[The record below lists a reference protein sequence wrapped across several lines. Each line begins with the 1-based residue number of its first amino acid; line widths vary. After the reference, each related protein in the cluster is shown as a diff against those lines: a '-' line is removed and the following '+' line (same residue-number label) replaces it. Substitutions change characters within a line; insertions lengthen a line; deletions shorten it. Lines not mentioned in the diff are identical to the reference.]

1 MADERTQFLPLAR
14 RALFEDDRRRGA
26 SRWIEARGTS
36 MRPLIAPGTW
46 MLVDFGARPRGNG
59 EIVLLPLG
67 DVIVAHRV
75 VATVRR
81 ETGTFL
87 VTKGDAEPYCDAPVS
102 AEDLIGVVRALRRA
116 PGGRASTLGC
126 AGSPARMIARIS
138 GWSGRSARR
147 ARCLGTLLPVPLRR
161 LARTAVL
168 PLAGTATRLAA
179 APLASAAR
187 VETAAQ
193 RKGVTH
199 GRLHTP
205 GDPRDVLRRGAR

>member
-1 MADERTQFLPLAR
+1 VADARAQLLPLAR

-26 SRWIEARGTS
+26 SRWIEARGPS

-46 MLVDFGARPRGNG
+46 MLVDFGARPGGIG
-59 EIVLLPLG
+59 EIALLRVG

-75 VATVRR
+75 VATIRR

-102 AEDLIGVVRALRRA
+102 VEDVIGVVRALRRA
-116 PGGRASTLGC
+116 PGRRSTTLGC
-126 AGSPARMIARIS
+126 AGPSARAIGRIS

-147 ARCLGTLLPVPLRR
+147 ARRLAPLLPVPLRG
-161 LARTAVL
+161 LARRSVL
-168 PLAGTATRLAA
+168 PLARTVTKLAT

-187 VETAAQ
+187 VQA
-193 RKGVTH
+193 
-199 GRLHTP
+199 P
-205 GDPRDVLRRGAR
+205 GHERR